1 MSEELSDLGPIENHQ
16 IILGKKHSEQKKDTK
31 PKKKKTSKRIK
42 RNQKKDEIDYSIE
55 INMNDNKENER
66 EEEEEEESEELQPS
80 NDGDENK
87 QKFII
92 SLSGKKNI
100 EDKNQA
106 ENQNKQEKPKKKRK
120 KNIDYS
126 IELKESDSKE
136 YVEEGE
142 ESDELEDNN
151 DSDEDE
157 EFSRSKIISNKKRKL
172 EENNQAP
179 GWERT
184 WKDNNSENDNK
195 SISSSSAVV
204 VNIKKNDKN
213 KDENYNEKIND
224 NRLKNESMATNNF
237 IYSKKTSFIITSPEN
252 NNNKSMQNIHGKNF
266 INPNRNNLSNN
277 QYREIMGNPEYQ
289 NPEINNQ
296 NNSEKKYFF
305 SNNSPSY
312 IPNIQQHSLISQS
325 TDKAIRLPIPLMFQG
340 HKICKFM
347 GDKYKKYGMNLSKID
362 HLTML
367 NILSKCLEKYI
378 RTYLLRLITISRI
391 RNANFHLYSNN
402 PNGQNHYKFRTFNC
416 QLTEDKKNFS
426 FIKGKNLDILFTS
439 NLKHDMDL
447 IEEYVELNNKK
458 IKFEKLSS
466 VKEKDEEN
474 EKAKGIESSIKIT
487 EGPNPTIKL
496 LPGRRTKKKNNSFI
510 KEVRKKLV
518 QTQKKEDQIKQNSNT
533 KNTLD
538 AFLDDTDI
546 GSKNK
551 NKGKNSINSLLD
563 DSKMSNRVDFSSR
576 MSDNMSNMFSYTNNI
591 GNNAKNEIDMNV
603 FNNFDPTKNILV
615 PRGQKRRINIKDF
628 IYMMENSN
636 EYIPRKKFIL
646 NKASFEH
653 LKKYN

>member
-55 INMNDNKENER
+55 INMNDNKENEG

-100 EDKNQA
+100 EEKNQA

-142 ESDELEDNN
+142 ESEELEDNN
-151 DSDEDE
+151 DSEEDE

-252 NNNKSMQNIHGKNF
+252 NNKSMQNIHGKNF

-305 SNNSPSY
+305 SNNSPPY

-474 EKAKGIESSIKIT
+474 EKTKGIESSIKIT